1 MKAHHILAL
10 CIACT
15 AGTTAIAA
23 ARLSPDTMSDKARQR
38 HVTSKSSASAILRA
52 QVMLDRA
59 HFTSGEIDAAFGQNL
74 RTAIKGFQ
82 KANALPDSG
91 VIDAATWAVL
101 NADQEPILL
110 AYTIVDADLAGP
122 FLPIPADWSDKA
134 AMQALGFTSVIESL
148 SEKFHASPKL
158 LLRLNPGKKFDVA
171 GTALMVPNIAA
182 AGALPKAA
190 KIIVDQ
196 SDQTLSL
203 LDAKGKTIAQF
214 PATMGSAHDP
224 LPVGSWKVTG
234 VAHNPVFHYN
244 PTLFW
249 DAESGDTKVT
259 IPAGPNNPVGVAWID
274 LSKPHYGIHG
284 TPEPSGI
291 GKTQSHGCIRLTNW
305 DANALAQSVA
315 KGVDVLLQE

>member
-1 MKAHHILAL
+1 MKPLHVLAL

-23 ARLSPDTMSDKARQR
+23 SKLTPDTMTDKARQR
-38 HVTSKSSASAILRA
+38 PVTPKSPASAILRA

-59 HFTSGEIDAAFGQNL
+59 HFTSGEIDAAYGQNL

-82 KANALPDSG
+82 KANDLPDSG
-91 VIDAATWAVL
+91 IIDKATWAVL
-101 NADQEPILL
+101 NTDQEPILL
-110 AYTIVDADLAGP
+110 AYTIEEADVAGP

-134 AMQALGFTSVIESL
+134 AMKALGFTSAIEGL
-148 SEKFHASPKL
+148 GEKFHASPKL
-158 LLRLNPGKKFDVA
+158 LSRLNPGKKLDVA
-171 GTALMVPNIAA
+171 GTEIMVPNIAA
-182 AGALPKAA
+182 ASALPKAA
-190 KIIVDQ
+190 KIIVDE

-203 LDAKGKTIAQF
+203 VDAKGKTIAQF
-214 PATMGSAHDP
+214 PATMGSEHDP
-224 LPVGSWKVTG
+224 LPVGRWKVTG
-234 VAHNPVFHYN
+234 VGLNPVFHYN
-244 PTLFW
+244 PKLFW
-249 DAESGDTKVT
+249 DAEPGDTKVT

-305 DANALAQSVA
+305 DANTLAQSVA
-315 KGVDVLLQE
+315 KGVEVLLQQ

>member
-1 MKAHHILAL
+1 MKLYHVLAL
-10 CIACT
+10 CIACA

-23 ARLSPDTMSDKARQR
+23 SRLTPDAISDKARQR
-38 HVTSKSSASAILRA
+38 LLTPKSSASAILRA

-59 HFTSGEIDAAFGQNL
+59 HFTSGEIDAAYGQNL

-82 KANALPDSG
+82 RANELPDSG
-91 VIDAATWAVL
+91 TIDAATWALL
-101 NADQEPILL
+101 NTDQEPILL
-110 AYTIVDADLAGP
+110 AYTIVDEDLAGP

-134 AMQALGFTSVIESL
+134 AMQTLGFSSVIEAL
-148 SEKFHASPKL
+148 GEKFHASPKL
-158 LLRLNPGKKFDVA
+158 LTRLNPGKKLDVA
-171 GTALMVPNIAA
+171 GTVIMVPNIAA
-182 AGALPKAA
+182 AGVVPKAV

-203 LDAKGKTIAQF
+203 VDAKGKTIAQF
-214 PATMGSAHDP
+214 PATMGSEHDP
-224 LPVGSWKVTG
+224 LPVGRWKVTG
-234 VAHNPVFHYN
+234 VANNPVFHYN
-244 PTLFW
+244 PKLFW
-249 DAESGDTKVT
+249 DAEPGDTKVT

-305 DANALAQSVA
+305 DASALAQSVA
-315 KGVDVLLQE
+315 KGVEVLLQQ